1 MKKYL
6 MFAAVAM
13 AMAACSSNDEG
24 PAVAQN
30 DTIELTTGV
39 ARTRATSQLIQST
52 QIENGQNVWV
62 EATSSVLPTQNTG
75 TGSGQWSTT
84 GPTYTASCVYV
95 GNGIGNLS
103 SASPIKWPKNLASSG
118 TETVDIKAWAPF
130 SAAVTPNTTT
140 FEVRADQTTEADY
153 LASDY
158 LYAEKTGIVR
168 SDITSPVA
176 LTFSHM
182 LSKINV
188 NLFAID
194 PTATPIDG
202 ATVEF
207 GPATLEHQAVIGLN
221 GTVTKNNAVQGK
233 VTLTSSLEAA
243 HTCSAIIIPQL
254 ITASVGT
261 PTVLFT
267 ITLPGTAGIKY
278 YQLTTNKSYDPK
290 KEYTY
295 NITISDGETI
305 VLSEQITDWV
315 EGGPESVIAN

>member
-1 MKKYL
+1 

-103 SASPIKWPKNLASSG
+103 SASPIKWPINSSTG
-118 TETVDIKAWAPF
+118 AETVDLKAWAPF
-130 SAAVTPNTTT
+130 SAAVTPGTTT
-140 FEVRADQTTEADY
+140 FQVQADQTTEAAY

-158 LYAEKTGIVR
+158 LYAEKAGIVR
-168 SDITSPVA
+168 ADIASPVP
-176 LTFSHM
+176 LTFNHM

-188 NLFAID
+188 NLFTID
-194 PTATPIDG
+194 PATAPIDG
-202 ATVEF
+202 STVTF
-207 GPATLEHQAVIGLN
+207 GPTTLERQAIINAN
-221 GTVTKNNAVQGK
+221 GTVTKNGVTGA
-233 VTLTSSLEAA
+233 VTLTTSLEAA
-243 HTCSAIIIPQL
+243 HTCSAIIIPQAL
-254 ITASVGT
+254 SAGAQ
-261 PTVLFT
+261 LFE
-267 ITLPGTAGIKY
+267 ITLVGVTPSKKY
-278 YQLTTNKSYDPK
+278 NLLVNKSYDPK

>member
-1 MKKYL
+1 ML
-6 MFAAVAM
+6 AAVAI
-13 AMAACSSNDEG
+13 AMAACSSNDDG
-24 PAVAQN
+24 TSPAAQN

-39 ARTRATSQLIQST
+39 ARTRATSQVIQST

-62 EATSSVLPTQNTG
+62 KATSSVVPTQKTG
-75 TGSGQWSTT
+75 TGNGEWNTT
-84 GPTYTASCVYV
+84 TNTACAVYV

-103 SASPIKWPKNLASSG
+103 STTPIKWPINSSTG
-118 TETVDIKAWAPF
+118 TETVSLKAWAPF
-130 SAAVTPNTTT
+130 SSALTPGTTT
-140 FEVRADQTTEADY
+140 FQVQADQTTEAAY

-158 LYAEKTGIVR
+158 LYAEKSGIVR
-168 SDITSPVA
+168 SDITSPVP
-176 LTFSHM
+176 LTFNHM

-194 PTATPIDG
+194 PSTTPIDG
-202 ATVEF
+202 ATVQF
-207 GPATLEHQAVIGLN
+207 GPASLELQAVINAN

-243 HTCSAIIIPQL
+243 HTCSAIIIPQA
-254 ITASVGT
+254 ITAST
-261 PTVLFT
+261 TSPTDLFT
-267 ITLPGTAGIKY
+267 ITLPGGAVTKS

-305 VLSEQITDWV
+305 ILSEQITDWV